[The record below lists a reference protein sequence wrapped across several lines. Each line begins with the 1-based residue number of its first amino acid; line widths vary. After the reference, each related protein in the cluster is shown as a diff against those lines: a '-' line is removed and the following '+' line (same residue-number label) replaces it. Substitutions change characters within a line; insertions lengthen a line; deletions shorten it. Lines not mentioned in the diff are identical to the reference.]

1 LPPSRNRPKEK
12 AMKKAAKFTM
22 MAAGALA
29 LTSMFGLS
37 AMADDSWRDSR
48 RDDRRDSRY
57 ERRDHRRD
65 DRDFLRGTVE
75 RVDRRRDVV
84 VLRDARSGR
93 TVLVQ
98 MNDRNRG
105 IDVED
110 LRRGDRVTFV
120 GDWSRNGV
128 FTAWRIDDVDSG
140 RRSGR
145 RW

>member
-1 LPPSRNRPKEK
+1 
-12 AMKKAAKFTM
+12 MKKSAKFTV
-22 MAAGALA
+22 MAAGALTLA
-29 LTSMFGLS
+29 SMFGACAS
-37 AMADDSWRDSR
+37 ADESWRQSQ
-48 RDDRRDSRY
+48 RDSRY
-57 ERRDHRRD
+57 ERRDERRDDRRD

-75 RVDRRRDVV
+75 RVDRRRDVADI
-84 VLRDARSGR
+84 RDARSGR

-98 MNDRNRG
+98 MTGRNRG

-140 RRSGR
+140 RRGNR
-145 RW
+145 H

>member
-1 LPPSRNRPKEK
+1 
-12 AMKKAAKFTM
+12 MKKSAKFTM

-29 LTSMFGLS
+29 LTSTFGMS
-37 AMADDSWRDSR
+37 AFAQSHRGDDSWRDR
-48 RDDRRDSRY
+48 RGDSRY
-57 ERRDHRRD
+57 ERRD

-75 RVDRRRDVV
+75 RIDRRRDAV

-98 MNDRNRG
+98 MTRSNRG

-110 LRRGDRVTFV
+110 LRRGDHVTFV
-120 GDWSRNGV
+120 GDWTRNGV

-140 RRSGR
+140 RRNGR
-145 RW
+145 R

>member
-1 LPPSRNRPKEK
+1 
-12 AMKKAAKFTM
+12 MKKTAKFTV
-22 MAAGALA
+22 MAAGALTLA
-29 LTSMFGLS
+29 SMFG
-37 AMADDSWRDSR
+37 ACAFADPRDESWRDS
-48 RDDRRDSRY
+48 RRDSRY
-57 ERRDHRRD
+57 ERRDDRRD

-128 FTAWRIDDVDSG
+128 FTAWRIDDVDNG
-140 RRSGR
+140 RRGNR
-145 RW
+145 RR

>member
-1 LPPSRNRPKEK
+1 
-12 AMKKAAKFTM
+12 MKKAAKFM

-37 AMADDSWRDSR
+37 AAADDSWRDSR
-48 RDDRRDSRY
+48 RNDRY
-57 ERRDHRRD
+57 ERRDGRNDRRD
-65 DRDFLRGTVE
+65 DRNSLRGTVE
-75 RVDRRRDVV
+75 RVDRRRDAV
-84 VLRDARSGR
+84 VLRESRSGR

-98 MNDRNRG
+98 MTRRNRG

-110 LRRGDRVTFV
+110 LRRGDRVTFA
-120 GDWSRNGV
+120 GDWSRNGL

-140 RRSGR
+140 RRGGRRGGR

>member
-1 LPPSRNRPKEK
+1 
-12 AMKKAAKFTM
+12 MKKAAKFTM

-57 ERRDHRRD
+57 ERRDNRRD

-110 LRRGDRVTFV
+110 LRRGDRVTYV

-140 RRSGR
+140 RRGGR

>member
-1 LPPSRNRPKEK
+1 
-12 AMKKAAKFTM
+12 MKKAAKFTM

-37 AMADDSWRDSR
+37 AMADESWRDS
-48 RDDRRDSRY
+48 RRDSRY
-57 ERRDHRRD
+57 ERRDDRRRD

-75 RVDRRRDVV
+75 RVDRRRDAV

-98 MNDRNRG
+98 MTGRSRG

-120 GDWSRNGV
+120 GDWSRGGV

-140 RRSGR
+140 RRGGR